1 VVLSL
6 SPPVGGEG
14 WGEGG
19 QKSTVPGLTLGDTWQ
34 NLGLFLKKK
43 RKNPTFLPK
52 AFAHP
57 GENVYSKYR
66 E

>member
-1 VVLSL
+1 VGQ
-6 SPPVGGEG
+6 SPR
-14 WGEGG
+14 
-19 QKSTVPGLTLGDTWQ
+19 LR
-34 NLGLFLKKK
+34 FLRKKG
-43 RKNPTFLPK
+43 KNPTFLPK